1 MNRDDRGS
9 QPGVEDEEARSAA
22 ASSETERRLDAV
34 LDNASVA
41 IFFMNEHQHCT
52 YMNRAAETLTG
63 FTLAEVRGQPLH
75 DVIHHTHPDGRWFPI
90 EECPIDRAFPEDN
103 RVKGETMFVRK
114 DGSFY
119 PVAFT
124 ASPLRDESA
133 RTVGTII
140 EVRDVSEERDT
151 REQLRRLNETLEKQ
165 VVERTAELL
174 SAQEVLRHSQ
184 KMDALGQ
191 LTGGL
196 AHDFNNLLTI
206 IRSSADLLR
215 LHDLDPDKRRRYV
228 DAISDTADRASRL
241 TSQLLAF
248 ARRQPLKP
256 ELFGA
261 GARTRQVAEMIRT
274 LVGSRFEVEVHTE
287 GGECFVEADTAQ
299 FDTALINMAVNARD
313 AMGPQGRIVI
323 GVRCADGLPPIRGHA
338 GHEAPFVAISISDT
352 GNGIE
357 EEHLGQIFEPFFTTK
372 AVGKGTG
379 LGLSQVYGFA
389 KQSGGDVDVGSEPG
403 KGTTFTLY
411 LPGRDAARPPRGKER
426 RAPAERLAKES
437 RILVVED
444 NLEVGQFTRELL
456 DEVGFSVSLAPDAE
470 AALALLDDNGP
481 DFDVI
486 ITDVVMPGLSGIELA
501 ERIIDRNPGAR
512 VILTSGYSNVL
523 AERGQHGFE
532 LLKKPYSVDELVA
545 ILRSPSGDASAS
557 PDSGS
562 DRE

>member
-1 MNRDDRGS
+1 
-9 QPGVEDEEARSAA
+9 
-22 ASSETERRLDAV
+22 
-34 LDNASVA
+34 
-41 IFFMNEHQHCT
+41 
-52 YMNRAAETLTG
+52 
-63 FTLAEVRGQPLH
+63 
-75 DVIHHTHPDGRWFPI
+75 
-90 EECPIDRAFPEDN
+90 
-103 RVKGETMFVRK
+103 
-114 DGSFY
+114 
-119 PVAFT
+119 
-124 ASPLRDESA
+124 
-133 RTVGTII
+133 
-140 EVRDVSEERDT
+140 
-151 REQLRRLNETLEKQ
+151 
-165 VVERTAELL
+165 
-174 SAQEVLRHSQ
+174 
-184 KMDALGQ
+184 MDALGQ

-215 LHDLDPDKRRRYV
+215 LHDLDPEKRRRYV

-256 ELFGA
+256 ELFDA
-261 GARTRQVAEMIRT
+261 GARTRQVAEIIRT
-274 LVGSRFEVEVHTE
+274 LVGSRFEVEVHTD
-287 GGECFVEADTAQ
+287 GGDCFVEADMAQ

-323 GVRCADGLPPIRGHA
+323 GVRCAGGLPPIRGHA

-352 GNGIE
+352 GYGIA
-357 EEHLGQIFEPFFTTK
+357 EEHVGQIFEPFFTTK

-411 LPGRDAARPPRGKER
+411 LPGRGAARPPRRKER

-456 DEVGFSVSLAPDAE
+456 DELGYSVSLAPDAE
-470 AALALLDDNGP
+470 AALALLDDDSP

-512 VILTSGYSNVL
+512 VILTSGYSNVF

-532 LLKKPYSVDELVA
+532 LLKKPYSVEELVA
-545 ILRSPSGDASAS
+545 ILRRPSADASAS